1 MKKIDPDTAELL
13 RLARDARKMAT
24 APYSHFKVGAV
35 VRTASG
41 KIYTGCNVENAT
53 FSLTICAE
61 RLAIFKALSEGDMDF
76 THVVITA
83 DSNGVCY
90 PCGACRQI
98 ISEYAPRAVV
108 VCANLNG
115 TVEIF
120 QAGELLPHAFD
131 GSDVKRHE

>member
-1 MKKIDPDTAELL
+1 MKKIDSDIAALLQEARSARNTAV
-13 RLARDARKMAT
+13 
-24 APYSHFKVGAV
+24 APYSQFKVGAV

-41 KIYTGCNVENAT
+41 AIYTGCNIENAT

-61 RLAIFKALSEGDMDF
+61 RLAIFKALSEGIRDF

-83 DSNGVCY
+83 DSLGVCY
-90 PCGACRQI
+90 PCGSCRQI
-98 ISEYAPRAVV
+98 ISEYAPHAIV

-115 TVEIF
+115 AVEIF

-131 GSDVKRHE
+131 PADVKGQR